1 MAKKKKTGRKKKIKR
16 ILWSILGICVLAGL
30 LYMVPKLIR
39 VSQLR
44 KEAKELVASS
54 TVSTFKDSKTTI
66 IYDIHEE
73 ELCTMKN
80 TKDMYYVT
88 YQEIPATLVNA
99 FVVMEDR
106 QFYTH
111 SGYDIKAIIRAI
123 IINQKNNEIAQGAS
137 TITQQLARNIFLSQ
151 EVTWE
156 RKVEEI
162 FIAVEL
168 EKKYSKNQILEFYLN
183 NIYFG
188 NGYYGVEAAARG
200 YFDKSVSELTL
211 PEQVFIAAIPNNP
224 TRYNPLTKSEN
235 TVKRKNLILQQ
246 LNDAN
251 YISTL
256 DYYLAKDEEIVLNE
270 RQLEEIN
277 NSVVT
282 YARHCATES
291 LMSVSGFK
299 FRYNFDSEEDY
310 DAYEVTYDTFYNM
323 CQQKLLS
330 GGYMIYTSIDM
341 EVQNQL
347 QQAVDNNLAEY
358 GEKSAEGVYS
368 LQGAATCVD
377 NATGNVVAIVGSRS
391 QEDIKGYVLNR
402 AYQSYRQPGSCIK
415 PLNVYTPFLQLG
427 NTPETMVTD
436 AQIEGGPANA
446 DGSYAGGIT
455 LNDAV
460 KTSKNTVAWNIY
472 QQLTPK
478 TGTSFLIKMGFRK
491 IWVDR
496 DYNAGALGGFTY
508 GVTTEEMAGAYAA
521 LANDGI
527 YRRATCIRIIVD
539 SAGKTVVNES
549 GRDSRIYDKNASR
562 MMTQMLKE
570 VVKSGTGTAANVENA
585 IVAGKTGT
593 TNSSKDVWFCG
604 YSKYYTTAV
613 WVGYDYPREMSGIN
627 YNVNSI
633 FRDFMT
639 AVHQNLAVVDFDAA
653 VDKNAQTETTTA
665 VPTASPE
672 MSSEE
677 MQSGTVQ
684 METTGIE
691 QVTPENVTQQT
702 ANGNTAPT
710 KTAGQTAPVQQPTQ
724 KPTIQ
729 YGDIDATT
737 RTDPDATI
745 KGGDW

>member
-1 MAKKKKTGRKKKIKR
+1 MF
-16 ILWSILGICVLAGL
+16 SILGICVLAGL
-30 LYMVPKLIR
+30 IYMIPKLIR

-44 KEAKELVASS
+44 KEAKAFVAAS

-66 IYDIHEE
+66 VYDAHEAV
-73 ELCTMKN
+73 LCTMKS
-80 TKDMYYVT
+80 TKDLYYVT
-88 YQEIPATLVNA
+88 YQEIPATLIKA

-111 SGYDIKAIIRAI
+111 AGIDLKAIIRAI
-123 IINQKNNEIAQGAS
+123 LINQKSNEIVQGAS

-168 EKKYSKNQILEFYLN
+168 EEKYSKNQIMEFYLN

-211 PEQVFIAAIPNNP
+211 QEQAFIAAIPNNP
-224 TRYNPLTKSEN
+224 TKYNPLTKFEN
-235 TVKRKNLILQQ
+235 TVARKNLILQQ
-246 LNDAN
+246 LNEAD

-256 DYYLAKDEEIVLNE
+256 DYYLAKDEEIILNE
-270 RQLEEIN
+270 RQIEEVN
-277 NSVVT
+277 NSVIT
-282 YARHCATES
+282 YVRHCATES
-291 LMSVSGFK
+291 LMRESGFT
-299 FRYNFDSEEDY
+299 FRYNFESEEDY
-310 DAYEVTYDTFYNM
+310 DAYEDTYGSFYMM

-330 GGYMIYTSIDM
+330 GGYTIYTSIDM
-341 EVQNQL
+341 AIQEQL

-358 GEKSAEGVYS
+358 GEKSEEGVYS

-427 NTPETMVTD
+427 NTPDTMVTD
-436 AQIEGGPANA
+436 AQTEGGPANA
-446 DGSYAGGIT
+446 DGSYAGAMT
-455 LNDAV
+455 LQDAV

-472 QQLTPK
+472 QQITPK
-478 TGTSFLIKMGFRK
+478 TGTSFLMKMGFRK
-491 IWVDR
+491 IWMDR

-527 YRRATCIRIIVD
+527 YRRATCIQVIVD

-549 GRDSRIYDKNASR
+549 GRENRIYDKNASR

-570 VVKSGTGTAANVENA
+570 VVKTGTGIAADVSNA
-585 IVAGKTGT
+585 VVAGKTGT

-613 WVGYDYPREMSGIN
+613 WVGFDYPREMANIN

-639 AVHQNLAVVDFDAA
+639 AVHESLPVVDFDAA
-653 VDKNAQTETTTA
+653 ANGGQETETTTA
-665 VPTASPE
+665 VPTE
-672 MSSEE
+672 SSESSSDE
-677 MQSGTVQ
+677 MQESTEE
-684 METTGIE
+684 METT
-691 QVTPENVTQQT
+691 
-702 ANGNTAPT
+702 ASNTAT
-710 KTAGQTAPVQQPTQ
+710 SSSAAVQPATQ
-724 KPTIQ
+724 KPTMQ
-729 YGDIDATT
+729 YGDIDSTT
-737 RTDPDATI
+737 WTDPDATI
-745 KGGDW
+745 RGGDW